1 MEIVLNRKGGVPVR
15 DQLVAQLELRILGG
29 DIGPGD
35 KLPSVRALGRRLRLH
50 ANTVSAAYR
59 RLEASG
65 HVEMRRGAGVF
76 VRPSGAPSLEAARDL
91 DEMIQFALA
100 AARRKGFSARDIRVA
115 VERWLEAP
123 PPSKV
128 VVVDKSR
135 HMAELLAAEVR
146 AAVPLP
152 VAARGLEE
160 ADPAFL
166 DGALTVS
173 LPYYVATV
181 RRQAPRA
188 VVFTVTLANRDA
200 VQKAIAAVPKGGL
213 VLVISH
219 SETLLPFAD
228 KLVRSRRGDDL
239 LVETRTL
246 REGGDWKRL
255 LPAADLVFADA
266 LSVEAV
272 RRLRARAVVPFRVL
286 GEAALGRLA
295 RAARSALDGG
305 RPRGTRRS

>member
-29 DIGPGD
+29 DIEPGG

-76 VRPSGAPSLEAARDL
+76 VRPAGAQSLEAARDL

-100 AARRKGFSARDIRVA
+100 AARRKGFSAREIRAA
-115 VERWLEAP
+115 VERWLVAR

-152 VAARGLEE
+152 VAARGARRGGPGVPRRCLDREP
-160 ADPAFL
+160 ALLRGRGAARGAPGRGLRRDP
-166 DGALTVS
+166 
-173 LPYYVATV
+173 
-181 RRQAPRA
+181 RRTTKRCARPS
-188 VVFTVTLANRDA
+188 
-200 VQKAIAAVPKGGL
+200 P
-213 VLVISH
+213 
-219 SETLLPFAD
+219 P
-228 KLVRSRRGDDL
+228 SRRAGSS
-239 LVETRTL
+239 
-246 REGGDWKRL
+246 W
-255 LPAADLVFADA
+255 
-266 LSVEAV
+266 
-272 RRLRARAVVPFRVL
+272 
-286 GEAALGRLA
+286 
-295 RAARSALDGG
+295 
-305 RPRGTRRS
+305 